1 MATALHQGIQQRL
14 RICRERQVG
23 TQIREIRPCERCG
36 VSGVGGRVPD
46 GFTLV
51 IKTTDQAGEGL
62 CAVVEFVVANRIGLN
77 TKQIVDLN
85 ISNTGVTVKIT
96 RCGKEQSGEV
106 CVAGTQGEGD
116 IASIGIL
123 KRLQDGFSTRDIV
136 KNGQARGLLIV
147 DVQQLQR
154 KCHGDALI
162 WGPPKVITNGGI
174 PR

>member
-1 MATALHQGIQQRL
+1 MLGGCLSCTLSKTQSNIALSSAEAELYAMVHGA
-14 RICRERQVG
+14 
-23 TQIREIRPCERCG
+23 
-36 VSGVGGRVPD
+36 S
-46 GFTLV
+46 
-51 IKTTDQAGEGL
+51 EGL
-62 CAVVEFVVANRIGLN
+62 GAQAMAKDFGLELRPHLFVDASAEVEFVVANRIGLN

-123 KRLQDGFSTRDIV
+123 KRVQDGFSTRDIV

-147 DVQQLQR
+147 DMQQLQR
-154 KCHGDALI
+154 KCHGNALI
-162 WGPPKVITNGGI
+162 WGSPKVITNGGI